1 MNLFSIT
8 RKLSKSHGLSRRDS
22 VSMNESVEQ
31 LRFEIVV
38 LFIGQITLNA
48 SLNLAPMDYKL

>member
-1 MNLFSIT
+1 
-8 RKLSKSHGLSRRDS
+8 
-22 VSMNESVEQ
+22 MNESVEQ

-48 SLNLAPMDYKL
+48 SLNVASMDYKL